1 MSLVKLPSYTTP
13 DGIAQYPRLI
23 TPDTKF
29 VAEGVYSVKMEFTG
43 EDAKTLSDF
52 LDTKMEESYRE
63 AKKENP
69 HKVIK
74 KADSPYSCNDD
85 GTLSVNFKMKA
96 GGTTKD
102 GKKWTRKP
110 ALLNA
115 DLTPYVGTDPIG
127 GGSKLAISYTPSPFY
142 SGLIGSG
149 LSMRLESVQILEL
162 VTITQDPVSHGF
174 VKREI
179 VEPRVLP
186 QAAVDSHADF

>member
-1 MSLVKLPSYTTP
+1 MSFTNLPSYTTP
-13 DGIAQYPRLI
+13 DGIARHTRLYA
-23 TPDTKF
+23 PDTEY
-29 VAEGVYSVKMEFTG
+29 VAEGVYSVRMEFTG
-43 EDAKTLSDF
+43 EDAKTLAEF
-52 LDTKMEESYRE
+52 LDTKMEESYKE

-69 HKVIK
+69 NKRIK
-74 KADSPYSCNDD
+74 KADAPYSWNDD
-85 GTLSVNFKMKA
+85 GTLSVNFKLKA

-110 ALLNA
+110 PLLNA
-115 DLTPYVGTDPIG
+115 DLTPYEGTDPIG

-142 SGLIGSG
+142 TGLIGSG